1 MLLVSVEFL
10 LLFLSMVKVSSP
22 RCLMSLGISSSSTA
36 SLGTILTATS
46 LILCIK
52 IDHQIL
58 DENKPNLPSVYR
70 VYEENQ
76 ERSLHFF
83 KNIRNCSPHIR
94 CQVEKNGIE
103 ASMSTI
109 LTKLILNLTIVWIKT
124 RYEGLSKSS

>member
-1 MLLVSVEFL
+1 MSVELL

-36 SLGTILTATS
+36 SFGTILTAAS
-46 LILCIK
+46 LIFCIK

-70 VYEENQ
+70 VHEENQ

-94 CQVEKNGIE
+94 CQVEKNWYRSIHV
-103 ASMSTI
+103 ADS
-109 LTKLILNLTIVWIKT
+109 N
-124 RYEGLSKSS
+124 